1 MPDST
6 ASLPEPSASFQDRK
20 AKILS
25 QLAVPDADYTDASP
39 KGSVDEGIRPLMHDI
54 NAAAGFVT
62 TSSCAGRVSV
72 FLEGRKAPSAAAATS
87 NVTTEPQDVGQ
98 ESTQVTDGPNER
110 LAGVGGKG
118 GGGTWLY
125 VSHDP
130 HYKPSE
136 AADSPSG
143 TYWIDL
149 FDLRQS
155 EDQSTLAADKSAALD
170 GNQTRLIHFKFEPMV
185 STSQVPSNTLLTTR
199 LFIDSPCLDGIPY
212 SCTVAFAMCS
222 SCRVP

>member
-1 MPDST
+1 MSGPT
-6 ASLPEPSASFQDRK
+6 VGLPEPATAFQDRK

-25 QLAVPDADYTDASP
+25 QLAVPDADYIDASP

-54 NAAAGFVT
+54 NAASGFVT

-72 FLEGRKAPSAAAATS
+72 FLEGRKASSATP
-87 NVTTEPQDVGQ
+87 NVITDPQDVAPG
-98 ESTQVTDGPNER
+98 SSVTTDGPNER

-136 AADSPSG
+136 VADSPSG
-143 TYWIDL
+143 KYWIDL

-155 EDQSTLAADKSAALD
+155 DTKPSLAPDESL
-170 GNQTRLIHFKFEPMV
+170 GSSSSQPRLIHFKFEPMV
-185 STSQVPSNTLLTTR
+185 STSQVLSTFALTTH
-199 LFIDSPCLDGIPY
+199 LATDSPCFDSIP
-212 SCTVAFAMCS
+212 
-222 SCRVP
+222 